1 MSRLEGGY
9 YGNKPTFDVSA
20 SPGVWS
26 LDDVLSRRALNIW
39 PGSSDPYFS
48 SVSLLLHMD
57 GSNNSTTFTDSSS
70 NALTV
75 TANGNAQISTA
86 QSKFGGAS
94 ALFDGS
100 GDSVHISSPPS
111 ALVNWASGNFTIEY
125 WIRASAFTQAGNQNS
140 SVVVGNMSATTN
152 VNYWSFGPIS
162 NGTVR
167 FFYYNGAEV
176 MLTTATALSI
186 NTWYHLAFV
195 KNGTGLA
202 IYIDGVSSATG
213 TVSGT
218 PQSSTTTNFC
228 IGQFANTSFNG
239 YIDELRVTTTA
250 RYTSGFTPRVEPF
263 PNG

>member
-1 MSRLEGGY
+1 MLGLSGGLIGKKRTSRRG
-9 YGNKPTFDVSA
+9 SA
-20 SPGVWS
+20 IGVWK
-26 LDDVLSRRALNIW
+26 LNEQILYRRQNIW
-39 PGSSDPYFS
+39 IGDPSFD

-57 GSNNSTTFTDSSS
+57 GSNASTTFTDSSS
-70 NALTV
+70 AALTC

-100 GDSVHISSPPS
+100 GDSVRISSPPS
-111 ALVNWASGNFTIEY
+111 ALVDWASGNFTIEY

-140 SVVVGNMSATTN
+140 SVVVGNMSATTEA
-152 VNYWSFGPIS
+152 NYWSFGPIS

-167 FFYYNGAEV
+167 FFYYNGAV
-176 MLTTATALSI
+176 VTLTTATALSI

-218 PQSSTTTNFC
+218 PQSGTTTNFC
-228 IGQFANTSFNG
+228 IGQFFNTSFNG

-250 RYTSGFTPRVEPF
+250 RYTSAFTPPVLPF